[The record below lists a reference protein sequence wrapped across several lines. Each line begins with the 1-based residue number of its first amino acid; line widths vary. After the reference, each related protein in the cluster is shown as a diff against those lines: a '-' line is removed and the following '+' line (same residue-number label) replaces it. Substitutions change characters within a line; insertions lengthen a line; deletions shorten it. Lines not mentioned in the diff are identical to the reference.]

1 MSERDG
7 TTAAPG
13 GAEGHAEGRTLG
25 HDRGAA
31 GPMLLC
37 EDVSRHFGALRAVD
51 RLSFEIARGEVLG
64 IGGPNGAGK
73 TTLFDLISGLT
84 RTTGGRISLD
94 GVEIT
99 DLPPDRTCHLGL
111 ARTFQLNAGFET
123 LSAVENV
130 IVAALFGRRRKL
142 FPGIVIDRAVKRRA
156 YDALERVGLAERA
169 HVRVEAMTVLDRKLL
184 MVAGAI
190 VMEPKLLMMDEP
202 VGGLTPDEIA
212 RVHAV
217 VSEIAAAGTT
227 ILLIEHVMQ
236 FLMSLSDRILIMHHG
251 QKLFEGRPADMS
263 RDPEVVRVYLGEK
276 AAARLQ
282 RSFEADV
289 AEADAATG
297 EAGHA

>member
-1 MSERDG
+1 
-7 TTAAPG
+7 
-13 GAEGHAEGRTLG
+13 
-25 HDRGAA
+25 
-31 GPMLLC
+31 MLLC

-212 RVHAV
+212 RVRAV

-282 RSFEADV
+282 RSFEAD
-289 AEADAATG
+289 AATG